1 MGSIGL
7 LWDFVGMIYKNTK
20 RVLEN
25 NMSRIPNR
33 NL

>member
-1 MGSIGL
+1 MGKIGFL
-7 LWDFVGMIYKNTK
+7 CDFMGMITKNTK

-25 NMSRIPNR
+25 YMSRIPNR